1 MEKEEIFEK
10 LYQHAIIPVLS
21 VERAERV
28 LGLAD
33 ALIAGG
39 LPVAEITFRTDAAA
53 EAIRILRR
61 ARPTM
66 LIGAGTVLSIAQAET
81 ARDCGAHFLVSPG
94 LNIDVVRRAEE
105 LGLPMIPG
113 IFTPT
118 ELERALAAG
127 AKVLKVF
134 PAEAGGG
141 VRFIQALAGPYR
153 QTGVRFVPT
162 GGVTAANLE
171 AYLKEESVLA
181 VGGSWIAK
189 KEDIAQERW
198 AEVTKRCEESCAIVA
213 RVRAQRAPQ

>member
-1 MEKEEIFEK
+1 MEKENVFEK
-10 LYQHAIIPVLS
+10 LARHAVIPVIT
-21 VERAERV
+21 VERPERV

-39 LPVAEITFRTDAAA
+39 LPVAEIAFRTDAAA

-61 ARPTM
+61 ARPSM
-66 LIGAGTVLSIAQAET
+66 LIGAGTVLSLAQVET
-81 ARDCGAHFLVSPG
+81 ARDCGAQFLVAPG
-94 LNIDVVRRAEE
+94 LNREVVLRAQE

-118 ELERALAAG
+118 ELEEALSLG
-127 AKVLKVF
+127 AEVLKVF

-153 QTGVRFVPT
+153 QSGVRFVPT

-171 AYLKEESVLA
+171 AYLREDIVLA
-181 VGGSWIAK
+181 VGGSWVAK
-189 KEDIAQERW
+189 KDDIAQERW
-198 AEVTKRCEESCAIVA
+198 AEVTKRCEEARAIVA
-213 RVRAQRAPQ
+213 RVRGSPP